1 MHRWDSLPSSVGS
14 NLITMEHPGQ
24 LSNTQLL
31 LAVTAILVEIAN
43 RLGVS
48 EQLGNPLSGS
58 GGNTAVPAAS
68 VAAERSETES
78 ELFEAGGFLPG
89 PETEIPPANS
99 ATESR
104 PSAAEHSTPMVPD
117 EYPPRDPSYDPFDR
131 PAGEQTM
138 EPKPRKRKDAPP

>member
-1 MHRWDSLPSSVGS
+1 
-14 NLITMEHPGQ
+14 MEHPGQ

-58 GGNTAVPAAS
+58 GGNTAGPVAS

-99 ATESR
+99 ATVSR
-104 PSAAEHSTPMVPD
+104 PSAAEHSTLMVPD
-117 EYPPRDPSYDPFDR
+117 ESPPRDPTYDPFDR
-131 PAGEQTM
+131 PEGEQTM